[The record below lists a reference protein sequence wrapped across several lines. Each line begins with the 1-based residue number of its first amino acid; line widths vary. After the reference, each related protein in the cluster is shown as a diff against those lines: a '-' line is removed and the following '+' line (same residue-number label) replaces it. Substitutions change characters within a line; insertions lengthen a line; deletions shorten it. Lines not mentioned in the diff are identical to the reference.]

1 MATGIEGSVTMN
13 DEPRVQLH
21 LTSRFTRAVD
31 YARHLHIER
40 RKGTDIPYM
49 AHLLGV
55 AALVMAESGHAPIP
69 VTEDMVIAALL
80 HDTVED
86 YGGLVR
92 LEDVRQNFGP
102 NVARMVEGLTDS
114 FVEDAGSKGPWQERK
129 EAYIN
134 RLRTEPA
141 DVQLISA
148 ADKLYNAKAILD
160 DYRDI
165 GPGIWSR
172 FKRRRNEQLWYFN
185 ALLEVF
191 KAAGGGR
198 TVQELERVIA
208 ELTAKSANESD

>member
-1 MATGIEGSVTMN
+1 
-13 DEPRVQLH
+13 
-21 LTSRFTRAVD
+21 
-31 YARHLHIER
+31 
-40 RKGTDIPYM
+40 
-49 AHLLGV
+49 
-55 AALVMAESGHAPIP
+55 
-69 VTEDMVIAALL
+69 
-80 HDTVED
+80 
-86 YGGLVR
+86 
-92 LEDVRQNFGP
+92 
-102 NVARMVEGLTDS
+102 
-114 FVEDAGSKGPWQERK
+114 
-129 EAYIN
+129 
-134 RLRTEPA
+134 
-141 DVQLISA
+141 VQLISA